1 VTRRLTGQLRTAPV
15 HIRRLKMM
23 RGMGAT
29 AVVVMNVSAADP
41 LGTLRLYG
49 EQVFP
54 ELRR

>member
-1 VTRRLTGQLRTAPV
+1 MTRRLTGQLRTAPV

-49 EQVFP
+49 EQVLP